1 MGERPVRVHAAARH
15 IPSGAAPTAAAPPAF
30 PGGTVVRLGCGMATA
45 RRRHAPTAG
54 EHGTAETSHEACA
67 EASKALS
74 VALGRITAL
83 HFSASAR

>member
-1 MGERPVRVHAAARH
+1 MHAAARH
-15 IPSGAAPTAAAPPAF
+15 TPSGADPAAAPLAF
-30 PGGTVVRLGCGMATA
+30 AGGTVVRPGCGMATA
-45 RRRHAPTAG
+45 RRRRALTAG
-54 EHGTAETSHEACA
+54 EHGTVETGYASRA